1 MRKIAMLMS
10 LVASTMS
17 GAGARTVTLC
27 LAPHPE
33 VNYTIQALAQ
43 DYASRIYHSISIELR
58 WKSACPPA
66 ERDTPGTPSAPN
78 LPTLRIE
85 WAEKAPATI
94 PMAARASARPFQP
107 TGPRITLYLDRLK
120 PVLQERHLA
129 AAVLGH
135 VLAHE
140 IGHILLGHNGHADEG
155 LMKATW
161 SAAEQRAMLYRP
173 MRFTADQSEQ
183 LRRTLD
189 RGPVVLAATR

>member
-43 DYASRIYHSISIELR
+43 DHASRIYHSISIELR
-58 WKSACPPA
+58 WKSACPTT

-78 LPTLRIE
+78 LTTLRIE

-94 PMAARASARPFQP
+94 PMAARLGASVPAHGP
-107 TGPRITLYLDRLK
+107 THYALPGP
-120 PVLQERHLA
+120 PEAGA
-129 AAVLGH
+129 AGTPPSCRRAGPCLG
-135 VLAHE
+135 
-140 IGHILLGHNGHADEG
+140 
-155 LMKATW
+155 T
-161 SAAEQRAMLYRP
+161 
-173 MRFTADQSEQ
+173 
-183 LRRTLD
+183 
-189 RGPVVLAATR
+189 

>member
-1 MRKIAMLMS
+1 MRKTAVVMS
-10 LVASTMS
+10 LVASTIS
-17 GAGARTVTLC
+17 WADERTVTLC

-33 VNYTIQALAQ
+33 VDYKIQALAQ
-43 DYASRIYHSISIELR
+43 DYASRIYRSIGIELR
-58 WKSACPPA
+58 WKSSCPEA
-66 ERDTPGTPSAPN
+66 EREAPA
-78 LPTLRIE
+78 TLFVPHLTTLGIE
-85 WAEKAPATI
+85 WAAKAPAMI
-94 PMAARASARPFQP
+94 SPAARASARPFQS
-107 TGPRITLYLDRLK
+107 TGPRITLYLDHLK

-173 MRFTADQSEQ
+173 MRFTVDQGEQ

-189 RGPVVLAATR
+189 R